1 MSVVFD
7 TSVLVAG
14 LVEAHPAHRAAFPWI
29 RRVQAGQLRG
39 LMAVHSLA
47 ETYSVLTTLPHQPR
61 IAADAALRLIR
72 RSLRRFKL
80 VSLGARDYS
89 ATVRTMAEARF
100 VGGIIYDALVA
111 RAAAK
116 SRAEAILTLNRRD
129 FDRLGPLFGVK
140 VRAP

>member
-89 ATVRTMAEARF
+89 ATVRTMAEAW
-100 VGGIIYDALVA
+100 LEVA
-111 RAAAK
+111 RAAHG
-116 SRAEAILTLNRRD
+116 STCGRPEQED
-129 FDRLGPLFGVK
+129 PFGVG
-140 VRAP
+140 VDDTRHNGAELLP

>member
-89 ATVRTMAEARF
+89 ATVRTMAEARL
-100 VGGIIYDALVA
+100 VGRSEEHTSELQSHHDIVC
-111 RAAAK
+111 
-116 SRAEAILTLNRRD
+116 
-129 FDRLGPLFGVK
+129 RL
-140 VRAP
+140 

>member
-89 ATVRTMAEARF
+89 ATVCTMAEARL

-111 RAAAK
+111 RATKEWLQAKAKVDPQLRAQLNAAQK
-116 SRAEAILTLNRRD
+116 QGASR
-129 FDRLGPLFGVK
+129 
-140 VRAP
+140 

>member
-1 MSVVFD
+1 
-7 TSVLVAG
+7 
-14 LVEAHPAHRAAFPWI
+14 
-29 RRVQAGQLRG
+29 
-39 LMAVHSLA
+39 
-47 ETYSVLTTLPHQPR
+47 
-61 IAADAALRLIR
+61 
-72 RSLRRFKL
+72 
-80 VSLGARDYS
+80 
-89 ATVRTMAEARF
+89 MAEARL